1 MAIEGIEIIWLFK
14 HKENVR
20 SGRDSV
26 SINSCTDSSKTIFPV
41 TIVNHKF
48 SELFN
53 HSYAN
58 VKAVSWKC
66 SAKKLFSKDFTKIA
80 PALESYLLRVLPFNF
95 FWNFSQQSFYR
106 KPVRDHSFSF
116 SAENYFLRL
125 FRWI

>member
-58 VKAVSWKC
+58 VKSSQLEVFCEKAFL
-66 SAKKLFSKDFTKIA
+66 KKFHKNYSCTGVLSFT
-80 PALESYLLRVLPFNF
+80 SV
-95 FWNFSQQSFYR
+95 
-106 KPVRDHSFSF
+106 VV
-116 SAENYFLRL
+116 
-125 FRWI
+125 